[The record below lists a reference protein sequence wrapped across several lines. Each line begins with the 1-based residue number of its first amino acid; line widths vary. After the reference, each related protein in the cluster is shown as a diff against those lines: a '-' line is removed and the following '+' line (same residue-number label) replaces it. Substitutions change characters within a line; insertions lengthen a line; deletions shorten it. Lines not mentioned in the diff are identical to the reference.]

1 MTYTDKCY
9 KLGIKNSF
17 MLNNKSNKQK
27 NPKFFYVSVVVI
39 LVQHVFYPCFCAKSG
54 KIAL

>member
-17 MLNNKSNKQK
+17 MLNNKSNKK

-39 LVQHVFYPCFCAKSG
+39 LV
-54 KIAL
+54 